1 MAPNKVQ
8 DGVVV
13 SVEYVLKLEDGEI
26 VEETTAGDPLVYL
39 HGANNIIPG
48 LEDALTGMAL
58 DERKHVVVQPE
69 DAYGDYD
76 PDDIEVVERSMFGA
90 DTELEVDDLVTLED
104 EDGEEYEAIVADVT
118 GNEVTLD
125 FNHPLAGETLHFD
138 LKIVGLREA
147 TPDELSHGHPH
158 LPGHVH

>member
-1 MAPNKVQ
+1 MASNKVQ